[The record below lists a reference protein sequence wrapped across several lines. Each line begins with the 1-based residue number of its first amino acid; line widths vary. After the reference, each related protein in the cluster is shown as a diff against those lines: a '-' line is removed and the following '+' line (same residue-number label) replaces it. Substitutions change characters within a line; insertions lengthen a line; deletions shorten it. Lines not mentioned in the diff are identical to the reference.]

1 MSAERGSHYYKK
13 YWDPVESECLD
24 CAHEK
29 ENPYDYFAIKTCQK
43 DGKIV
48 VQLPIEISQPT
59 KYLLDRGA
67 RITATLTSMSYSAS
81 PLVQGGLEIPCLIK
95 VYMPRTV
102 KKKTKKQIISM
113 YEEMIEALYQEKDG
127 RPVIGSIL
135 NCSETTEPAD
145 IERRGT
151 KRTRNQTA
159 SLKLKTAKPRED
171 ETGNTMNLGKDIR
184 TFFKPTASKSKK
196 RKTSL
201 DTESVIILD

>member
-1 MSAERGSHYYKK
+1 M
-13 YWDPVESECLD
+13 D

-29 ENPYDYFAIKTCQK
+29 ENPYDHFAIKTCQK

-48 VQLPIEISQPT
+48 GHLPMEISRPT

-67 RITATLTSMSYSAS
+67 RIIATLTSTSYYAS

-102 KKKTKKQIISM
+102 KNKQIISL
-113 YEEMIEALYQEKDG
+113 YEEMIEALHQEKDG
-127 RPVIGSIL
+127 RPVIESIL

-145 IERRGT
+145 IARTGT

-159 SLKLKTAKPRED
+159 SLKLKTAKLRED

-184 TFFKPTASKSKK
+184 TFFKPTANKPKK
-196 RKTSL
+196 LKTSPE
-201 DTESVIILD
+201 TESVIILD